1 MGSISIETKKLTELG
16 QVTNPKSDD
25 LLPVHDG
32 AGLKTVTLGN
42 LKKQL
47 NGEQLDVTKLNK
59 VISPSSSA
67 LLLINDGTDKA
78 ITYDNLVKEVKAKP
92 LNELATV
99 TSPVNEDLLPIQNG
113 SDLKA
118 ISYGTLKNQIQ
129 DGMSSGGL
137 DVFDG
142 AGAHNS
148 IYRGKNLGT
157 SVTAEQ
163 YQAISSG
170 TFTDLF
176 IGDYWVMG
184 GVNWRIAAFDYFL
197 NMGDT
202 NCTTHHAVI
211 VPDTNLYNEKMND
224 SHTTD
229 NGYKGSKMRT
239 SGLNQ
244 AINTIKGHFSG
255 HVMSHRI
262 LISTAMSNGRPSS
275 GSWVD
280 SEVDLMSERMVYG
293 NPIFSSIADGSNIP
307 YNYQVEHS
315 QLPLF
320 ALNHSLISNRG
331 NYWLRDIVSASYFAL
346 VGYRGNATYYG
357 AGTSLGVRP
366 AFCIS

>member
-16 QVTNPKSDD
+16 QVTNPKSED

-32 AGLKTVTLGN
+32 ASLKAVTLGN

-59 VISPSSSA
+59 VTSPSSSA

-78 ITYDNLVKEVKAKP
+78 ITYDNLVKDA
-92 LNELATV
+92 
-99 TSPVNEDLLPIQNG
+99 
-113 SDLKA
+113 
-118 ISYGTLKNQIQ
+118 
-129 DGMSSGGL
+129 MSSGGL

-170 TFTDLF
+170 KFTDLF

-197 NMGDT
+197 NMGDP

-211 VPDTNLYNEKMND
+211 VPDTNLYNAKMND
-224 SHTTD
+224 SNTTD

-255 HVMSHRI
+255 HVLSHRI
-262 LISTAMSNGRPSS
+262 LVSSAVSNGRPSS
-275 GSWVD
+275 GSWVN
-280 SEVDLMSERMVYG
+280 SEVDLMSERMLYG
-293 NPIFSSIADGSNIP
+293 NPIYSSITDGTNVP

-331 NYWLRDIVSASYFAL
+331 YYWLRDIVTASNFASVYNDGGASY
-346 VGYRGNATYYG
+346 G
-357 AGTSLGVRP
+357 AVNSFGVRP